1 MHFPLTIR
9 FLWSGQDESSFLQ
22 LIGIYAQ
29 HNIFFHCNQQRKGE
43 EHNKI
48 YIQAKKW
55 MKLVPSNL

>member
-1 MHFPLTIR
+1 M
-9 FLWSGQDESSFLQ
+9 QDESSFLQ

-29 HNIFFHCNQQRKGE
+29 HNIFFHCNQQCKGE

-55 MKLVPSNL
+55 MKLVPSDL